1 MSHRYKAMRDSVLAT
16 VENKEEF
23 VSYTRIG
30 FYTRKSFCSYENDWE
45 YFAIID
51 NIYSNVTCVILG
63 TKI

>member
-1 MSHRYKAMRDSVLAT
+1 MSHRYKEMRDGVLAT

-45 YFAIID
+45 YFA
-51 NIYSNVTCVILG
+51 SPTVC
-63 TKI
+63 